1 MGAGCVPATGAGS
14 DDMPRPEQAK
24 DTKMAK
30 AHKGKHGGEV
40 KDGRAA
46 GGAFAPGNDLAKGN
60 GERISAG
67 KQLRNAM
74 RDQLGEQRIRDLTE
88 AVYEIA
94 MSSVAEPKDR
104 LKAVDLLLGYTIGK
118 PNGASAMEI
127 QQDDKKNL
135 TVRFVQV
142 DQDGNDHEL

>member
-1 MGAGCVPATGAGS
+1 
-14 DDMPRPEQAK
+14 MPRPEQAK
-24 DTKMAK
+24 NTKMAK

-46 GGAFAPGNDLAKGN
+46 GGAFAEGNKLAKGN
-60 GERISAG
+60 GERTSKG
-67 KQLRNAM
+67 MQLRNAM

>member
-1 MGAGCVPATGAGS
+1 MGRA
-14 DDMPRPEQAK
+14 EQKK
-24 DTKMAK
+24 DTAMAK

-46 GGAFAPGNDLAKGN
+46 GGAFAPGNQIAKGQ
-60 GERISAG
+60 GERISKG
-67 KQLRNAM
+67 MQLRNAM
-74 RDQLGEQRIRDLTE
+74 RDQLGEDKIRTLTD

-118 PNGASAMEI
+118 PNGASGLEI
-127 QQDDKKNL
+127 QQDDNKNL

-142 DQDGNDHEL
+142 NQDGEEHEL